1 MFNNKAKKTNLK
13 RLIKKDKRQKKDLD
27 RARAKFD
34 DKSDKRKKRNTW
46 PREARLIE
54 RGLSGV
60 CV

>member
-1 MFNNKAKKTNLK
+1 MFNNKAKTKAKKANLK
-13 RLIKKDKRQKKDLD
+13 RLIKNKDKRQKKDLD

-34 DKSDKRKKRNTW
+34 DKSDKRKKT
-46 PREARLIE
+46 ETRLIE

>member
-13 RLIKKDKRQKKDLD
+13 RLIKKDKTQKKDLD

-34 DKSDKRKKRNTW
+34 DKSDKRKKNTW
-46 PREARLIE
+46 PRETRLIE

>member
-34 DKSDKRKKRNTW
+34 DKSDKRKKT
-46 PREARLIE
+46 LDQGK
-54 RGLSGV
+54 RG
-60 CV
+60 

>member
-46 PREARLIE
+46 PRETRLIE